1 MNDTKPIPYV
11 LKVYS
16 TPHGDTSEAARATTG
31 AAHADGAAGDVALPP
46 SGPESAPEAPSLL
59 KSLGPEY
66 WPREKMGREG
76 AAVLTNQE
84 LLAVLFGR
92 GQKGKDVLTLA
103 AEVTLYLERVTETP
117 TVADLTR
124 IHGIGHGKACQ
135 VLAALELSRRFL
147 TRSHRARIRKA
158 SDALPYLA
166 SLRGRRQECFMV
178 LTLDGSH
185 QVIRAHEVTV
195 GLANQS
201 QVHPRETFAC
211 ALEDRAV
218 GIMIAHNHPSG
229 SLDPSTE
236 DLVVTRRLAEA
247 GRTLGI
253 PLLDHLIVA
262 TAGYTSLRERF
273 PDYFTG
279 SRGA

>member
-1 MNDTKPIPYV
+1 MNTSRPIPYV
-11 LKVYS
+11 LTNFTEPATS
-16 TPHGDTSEAARATTG
+16 TGSTEGPPAPIAPPAPHT
-31 AAHADGAAGDVALPP
+31 
-46 SGPESAPEAPSLL
+46 PSLL
-59 KSLGPEY
+59 RSIDPES
-66 WPREKMGREG
+66 WPREKMGHEG
-76 AAVLTNQE
+76 AGALSNQE

-103 AEVTLYLERVTETP
+103 AEVTLYLERVTEMP
-117 TVADLTR
+117 TLPELTH
-124 IHGIGHGKACQ
+124 IHGIGHVKACQ

-158 SDALPYLA
+158 SDALPHLA

-185 QVIRAHEVTV
+185 QVIQAHEVTV

-229 SLDPSTE
+229 SLDPSTD
-236 DLVVTRRLAEA
+236 DLAVTRRLAEA
-247 GRTLGI
+247 GRMLGI
-253 PLLDHLIVA
+253 PLLDHLIV
-262 TAGYTSLRERF
+262 TTEGYTSLRERY
-273 PDYFTG
+273 PDYFVG
-279 SRGA
+279 SRNA